1 MVCHL
6 SIGLEMSHIFQVQ
19 ILARTQTILK
29 HSCFSFPTGKVRIN
43 ILAYGISL
51 TRVEE

>member
-1 MVCHL
+1 MVCNL
-6 SIGLEMSHIFQVQ
+6 SIGLEMSHIFQVR

-29 HSCFSFPTGKVRIN
+29 PSCFSFPTGKVRIN

-51 TRVEE
+51 SRAEE